1 MSPSDHPSDPPS
13 DRRRAPR
20 LSAFLA
26 AELKTPEGKSRSGI
40 SRDLSERGLL
50 LLTNAR
56 LEPGDRVELRIFHP
70 GSDEES
76 TTVHGR
82 VVRQDA
88 LDEYEATIWR
98 LKVAVALD
106 ESIADLVQAAE
117 ARFGPLREA

>member
-1 MSPSDHPSDPPS
+1 MSPSDHPSDHPS

-20 LSAFLA
+20 LNAFLA

-40 SRDLSERGLL
+40 SRDLSDRGLL

-70 GSDEES
+70 GSDEDS

-106 ESIADLVQAAE
+106 ESIADIVQAAE